1 MSVTHDTIEGR
12 ADARGLSHHLVPCWC
27 PRTLVILETCLFEWN
42 TLPPVVMSGFVILL
56 GSVVMSITLVTISGG
71 DIGTMCVEI

>member
-1 MSVTHDTIEGR
+1 M
-12 ADARGLSHHLVPCWC
+12 
-27 PRTLVILETCLFEWN
+27 ILETCLFEWN
-42 TLPPVVMSGFVILL
+42 TLPPVAMSGFVILL